1 MCAAVP
7 VALLLLVI
15 LAALTF
21 LRLSRPAPNAQLLTR
36 LLDSL
41 AHDSKRTGQHPS
53 VSFESTSTPIRTGK
67 AGTA

>member
-15 LAALTF
+15 LAALTV
-21 LRLSRPAPNAQLLTR
+21 LRLSKPAPNAQLLAR
-36 LLDSL
+36 LLNAAARDPEQTGR
-41 AHDSKRTGQHPS
+41 HDTTPPVSPPS
-53 VSFESTSTPIRTGK
+53 PIRTGK

>member
-15 LAALTF
+15 LVALTI
-21 LRLSRPAPNAQLLTR
+21 LRLSKPAPNAQLIS
-36 LLDSL
+36 LLLEPL
-41 AHDSKRTGQHPS
+41 AHDLEQSGLQDSTPSASTSSRTGN
-53 VSFESTSTPIRTGK
+53 

>member
-15 LAALTF
+15 LAALTI
-21 LRLSRPAPNAQLLTR
+21 LRLSKAAPNALLLSR

-41 AHDSKRTGQHPS
+41 GTDPDPADCRAMAPPTPTSG
-53 VSFESTSTPIRTGK
+53 SFRHGK
-67 AGTA
+67 TGTA

>member
-15 LAALTF
+15 LAALTL
-21 LRLSRPAPNAQLLTR
+21 LRLSKPAPNALLLTR

-41 AHDSKRTGQHPS
+41 DTDPEPTGRRTAAPPA
-53 VSFESTSTPIRTGK
+53 STSTPIRTG
-67 AGTA
+67 

>member
-15 LAALTF
+15 LAALTI
-21 LRLSRPAPNAQLLTR
+21 LRLTRTAPNALLLSR

-41 AHDSKRTGQHPS
+41 GTDPDPTGSPAMTPPAP
-53 VSFESTSTPIRTGK
+53 TSAPIRTG
-67 AGTA
+67 